1 MSMSFLS
8 MVEAELPPGFRFH
21 PRDDE
26 LICDYLAPKLGAKP
40 GFSGCRPPMVDVD
53 LNKVEPWDLP
63 VAASVGPREWYFFSL
78 KDRKYA
84 TGQRTNRATVS
95 GYWKATGKD
104 RPVVAARRGALVGM
118 RKTLVF
124 YQGRAPK
131 GRKTEWVM
139 HEYRME
145 PAPPLLDHQPSSSNS
160 KDEDWVLC
168 RVICKKKLA
177 AGGRGGGG
185 SSRSLV
191 ASNGGRETAPATP
204 PPPPLPPRMD
214 TDATLAQLQAA
225 MHATAGA
232 LEQVPC
238 FSSFNNNTT
247 ASSRAA
253 AAAAAAAQPCYLPS
267 MATGGS
273 HGTTSYY
280 LDHAMLPPELGG
292 CFDPLHGDKKLLK
305 AVLGQLGGDAVAPG
319 LSLQHEMAA
328 GAVVASSAWMNHF

>member
-26 LICDYLAPKLGAKP
+26 LICDYLGPKLGGKV
-40 GFSGCRPPMVDVD
+40 GFSGRRPPMVDVD

-63 VAASVGPREWYFFSL
+63 AAASVGPREWYFFSL

-104 RPVVAARRGALVGM
+104 RAVARRGALVGM

-145 PAPPLLDHQPSSSNS
+145 GTLEQSSKFSS

-168 RVICKKKLA
+168 RVICKKKLP
-177 AGGRGGGG
+177 GGGA
-185 SSRSLV
+185 SSKASRSL
-191 ASNGGRETAPATP
+191 ATNGGHDTAPTSS
-204 PPPPLPPRMD
+204 PPLPPLMD
-214 TDATLAQLQAA
+214 TTLAQLQAA
-225 MHATAGA
+225 MNTTASAGA
-232 LEQVPC
+232 AASAIERVPC
-238 FSSFNNNTT
+238 FSSFNNIASNSNT
-247 ASSRAA
+247 
-253 AAAAAAAQPCYLPS
+253 AAAQPCYLP
-267 MATGGS
+267 MVTGS
-273 HGTTSYY
+273 HGMSF
-280 LDHAMLPPELGG
+280 LDHGLPDLGG
-292 CFDPLHGDKKLLK
+292 CFDPLNCDKKLLK
-305 AVLGQLGGDAVAPG
+305 AVLSQFGGEVVPS
-319 LSLQHEMAA
+319 LSHEMAA
-328 GAVVASSAWMNHF
+328 GTATSTWMNHF

>member
-8 MVEAELPPGFRFH
+8 MVESELPPGFRFH

-26 LICDYLAPKLGAKP
+26 LICDYLAPKLGGKV
-40 GFSGCRPPMVDVD
+40 GFSGRQPPMVDVD

-104 RPVVAARRGALVGM
+104 RVVARRGALVGM

-145 PAPPLLDHQPSSSNS
+145 PALDQSSSSNFSSNS

-177 AGGRGGGG
+177 GGGG
-185 SSRSLV
+185 SSKASRSLT
-191 ASNGGRETAPATP
+191 SNGSGETAPTTS
-204 PPPPLPPRMD
+204 PPLPPLMD
-214 TDATLAQLQAA
+214 TTLAQLQAA
-225 MHATAGA
+225 MNTTAGAGA

-238 FSSFNNNTT
+238 FSSFNNI
-247 ASSRAA
+247 ASNGNGNSSAT
-253 AAAAAAAQPCYLPS
+253 AAAAAQPCYLP
-267 MATGGS
+267 MATGAGS
-273 HGTTSYY
+273 HGMSY
-280 LDHAMLPPELGG
+280 LDHGLLPELGG
-292 CFDPLHGDKKLLK
+292 CFDPLNSDKKLLK
-305 AVLGQLGGDAVAPG
+305 AVLSQFGGDVVP
-319 LSLQHEMAA
+319 SLQHEMATA
-328 GAVVASSAWMNHF
+328 NATSTWMSHF

>member
-1 MSMSFLS
+1 MSFLT

-26 LICDYLAPKLGAKP
+26 LICDYLAPKLGGKV
-40 GFSGCRPPMVDVD
+40 GFSGRRPPMVDVD

-104 RPVVAARRGALVGM
+104 RVVARRGALVGM

-145 PAPPLLDHQPSSSNS
+145 PALDQSSSSNFSSNS

-168 RVICKKKLA
+168 RVICKKKLT
-177 AGGRGGGG
+177 GGGG
-185 SSRSLV
+185 SSKASRSL
-191 ASNGGRETAPATP
+191 ASNGGRETAPTTS
-204 PPPPLPPRMD
+204 PPLPPLMD
-214 TDATLAQLQAA
+214 TTLAQLQAA
-225 MHATAGA
+225 MNTTATAGAGA

-238 FSSFNNNTT
+238 FSSFNNNI
-247 ASSRAA
+247 ASNSNGN
-253 AAAAAAAQPCYLPS
+253 AAAAQPCYLP

-273 HGTTSYY
+273 HGMSY
-280 LDHAMLPPELGG
+280 LDHGLLPEPGG
-292 CFDPLHGDKKLLK
+292 CFDPLNSDKKLLK
-305 AVLGQLGGDAVAPG
+305 AVLSQFGGDVVP
-319 LSLQHEMAA
+319 SLQHEMAA
-328 GAVVASSAWMNHF
+328 ATATSTWMNHF

>member
-8 MVEAELPPGFRFH
+8 MMEAKLPPGFRFH

-26 LICDYLAPKLGAKP
+26 LICDYLAPKLGGKV
-40 GFSGCRPPMVDVD
+40 GFSGRRPPMVDVD

-104 RPVVAARRGALVGM
+104 RVVARRGALVGM

-145 PAPPLLDHQPSSSNS
+145 PALDQSFSSNS

-177 AGGRGGGG
+177 GGCG
-185 SSRSLV
+185 SSMASRSLT
-191 ASNGGRETAPATP
+191 SSGGRETVPTTS
-204 PPPPLPPRMD
+204 PPLPPLMD
-214 TDATLAQLQAA
+214 TTLAQLQAA
-225 MHATAGA
+225 MNTTGAGA
-232 LEQVPC
+232 IQQVPC
-238 FSSFNNNTT
+238 FSSFNNI
-247 ASSRAA
+247 ASNSNGNGNS
-253 AAAAAAAQPCYLPS
+253 AAAAAQSCYLP

-273 HGTTSYY
+273 HGMSY
-280 LDHAMLPPELGG
+280 LDHGLLPELGG
-292 CFDPLHGDKKLLK
+292 CFDPLNSDKKLLK
-305 AVLGQLGGDAVAPG
+305 AVLSQLGGDVVP
-319 LSLQHEMAA
+319 SLQHEMAA
-328 GAVVASSAWMNHF
+328 ATATSSTWMNHFEEI